1 MRPPAGQGS
10 RAAFFVVE
18 APVNQEFLF
27 HPHQE
32 ELSAEALAAAEN
44 RRQELVEAA
53 EQSKEHGKDLAAAAR
68 SAGLKRARMLA
79 AAVAQGLIPHA
90 DGRRV
95 ADGLC
100 TADDVRFVWEA
111 INERLAAKNRPPYE
125 WLANAAGS
133 VFSGARDDWAPTGRR
148 VKSLWKEGHG
158 NLLLEWR
165 YKRTPNKEGV
175 TCSS

>member
-1 MRPPAGQGS
+1 MEQS
-10 RAAFFVVE
+10 
-18 APVNQEFLF
+18 FLF

-53 EQSKEHGKDLAAAAR
+53 EQSKEHGKDLAAAAK
-68 SAGLKRARMLA
+68 SAGLKRARKLA
-79 AAVAQGLIPHA
+79 AAVAQGRIPHA

-100 TADDVRFVWEA
+100 TADDVRFAWEA
-111 INERLAAKNRPPYE
+111 INERRAAKGLPPYA

-148 VKSLWKEGHG
+148 VKSLWREGHG

-165 YKRTPNKEGV
+165 YKRQATQQGIPA
-175 TCSS
+175 